1 MEDSREGAY
10 KWATFLLKW
19 REFLDHEA
27 EEIKKAEKILAEYL
41 SDLDTT
47 EKPVTVNYN
56 SYSSPGTLSNI
67 DMIHLLRQE

>member
-1 MEDSREGAY
+1 MEESREGAY

-19 REFLDHEA
+19 RQFLDHEA
-27 EEIKKAEKILAEYL
+27 EEINKAEKILAEYL

-47 EKPVTVNYN
+47 ENPLTEANK
-56 SYSSPGTLSNI
+56 YSSPTLSNI